1 MANPWIASQFYYRDV
16 DRMLAY
22 GSLFYA
28 LYFIASFPIFFHL
41 DEARDARWSLAKT
54 AAAALSASMIML
66 FLLDFAAAI
75 FGPLT

>member
-1 MANPWIASQFYYRDV
+1 
-16 DRMLAY
+16 MLAY

-28 LYFIASFPIFFHL
+28 LYFIASFPIFFHI
-41 DEARDARWSLAKT
+41 DEERDANWNLTIT
-54 AAAALSASMIML
+54 AAAALSAGMILL